1 MKTGFSHGGEREREA
16 GLFSGGEQLVR
27 HSVRIHNKVNRECSV
42 RQEIVRE
49 RAQNR
54 TKESCFIIMTLP
66 LFIQNKDSYNG

>member
-1 MKTGFSHGGEREREA
+1 MVEREREA

-27 HSVRIHNKVNRECSV
+27 DSVRIQNKVNRECSSV

-54 TKESCFIIMTLP
+54 TKES
-66 LFIQNKDSYNG
+66 